1 MMKTYIKILLITL
14 GIQIGYFA
22 IEWILI
28 NVMDVKNG
36 FDIGFVL
43 IFPISI
49 IVDIILSIKWGRTL
63 KEKLLCIFLMP
74 TNYTFFVVWAIA
86 MWLVEQFFETLS
98 AYGDSLR

>member
-1 MMKTYIKILLITL
+1 MKTYIKILLITL
-14 GIQIGYFA
+14 GIQIGYFG
-22 IEWILI
+22 IEWTLI
-28 NVMDVKNG
+28 NVMNVKDG
-36 FDIGFVL
+36 LDIGFVL

-74 TNYTFFVVWAIA
+74 TNYTFLVVWAIA
-86 MWLVEQFFETLS
+86 MWFVKQFFEALS